1 MITGIDILT
10 INMATGVSILT
21 INTATGVSIL
31 TMNTTTG
38 VSILNE
44 NTTTVV
50 SILIVNTA
58 TGGEHSDWEYNLT
71 IEHSFRLDPSILEP
85 AGLGHEY
92 IMSCKLIPSTCITQG
107 QTQKM
112 ELASAYIVQ

>member
-1 MITGIDILT
+1 M
-10 INMATGVSILT
+10 SILT
-21 INTATGVSIL
+21 VNSA
-31 TMNTTTG
+31 
-38 VSILNE
+38 
-44 NTTTVV
+44 TVV

-58 TGGEHSDWEYNLT
+58 TGGEHSDSEYGHRGEQSDWEYNLT

>member
-1 MITGIDILT
+1 M
-10 INMATGVSILT
+10 SILT
-21 INTATGVSIL
+21 VNSA
-31 TMNTTTG
+31 
-38 VSILNE
+38 
-44 NTTTVV
+44 TVV

-58 TGGEHSDWEYNLT
+58 TGGEHSDSEYGHRGEQSDWEYN
-71 IEHSFRLDPSILEP
+71 PSILEP
-85 AGLGHEY
+85 TGLGHEY